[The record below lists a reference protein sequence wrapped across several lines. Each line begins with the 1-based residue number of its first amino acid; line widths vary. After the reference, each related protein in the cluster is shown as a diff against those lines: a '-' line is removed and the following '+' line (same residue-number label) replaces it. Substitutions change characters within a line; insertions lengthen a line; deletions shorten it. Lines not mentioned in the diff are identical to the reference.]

1 MGGLILAQERARAG
15 EMKRSLQ
22 NPEGQARRALGPV
35 MGIAATPGCAKG
47 SSQDCQGPQVT
58 QGGRR
63 GWFLAHK
70 LQSAS
75 LPKLA
80 CLRYFFSPPLP
91 PPPLL
96 IRQLL
101 THLPG

>member
-22 NPEGQARRALGPV
+22 NPEGQARWALGPV

-63 GWFLAHK
+63 GWFLAG
-70 LQSAS
+70 SAS
-75 LPKLA
+75 RPQTAVSIFTEVGL
-80 CLRYFFSPPLP
+80 S
-91 PPPLL
+91 
-96 IRQLL
+96 
-101 THLPG
+101 